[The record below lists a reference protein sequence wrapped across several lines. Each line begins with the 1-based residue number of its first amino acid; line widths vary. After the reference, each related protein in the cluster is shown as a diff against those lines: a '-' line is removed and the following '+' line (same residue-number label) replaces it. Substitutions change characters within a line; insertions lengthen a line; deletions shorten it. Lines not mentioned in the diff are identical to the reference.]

1 MRLPASSAIAR
12 LLGLA
17 LLFIPGHVPAQLR
30 SRAISSIDVQ
40 KLANGVLG
48 IMSYT
53 VAPDVT
59 TSSLAISNA
68 TKTSTDLT
76 MSQVGGGFTWS
87 KSTPLYLEGNAA
99 YSRYDPVF
107 VASDGTDDRRV
118 PTQWNSFSAAGGI
131 GWDFKLADHWVVR
144 PIFNFMLGEVA
155 TDLAAAK
162 WWLGNKIDADLAFLD
177 HGTLKAYGLG
187 GAVMVDYEMF
197 SPEWDDDLELRYS
210 NVELRSYGGTSLG
223 VEGRAKA
230 ESVSLWARR
239 RVPTGWGTVWDRP
252 VRYVYEVAHT
262 RFLGNETDVG
272 LTHMSSVGFGLE
284 LDSSAR
290 DIWVTR
296 WRAIARYKFGPGL
309 SGWALGLAVSF

>member
-1 MRLPASSAIAR
+1 MHLPATSAIAR

-17 LLFIPGHVPAQLR
+17 LRFTPGHVPAQLR
-30 SRAISSIDVQ
+30 SRAISGIDVQ

-76 MSQVGGGFTWS
+76 MSQVGGG
-87 KSTPLYLEGNAA
+87 
-99 YSRYDPVF
+99 
-107 VASDGTDDRRV
+107 
-118 PTQWNSFSAAGGI
+118 
-131 GWDFKLADHWVVR
+131 
-144 PIFNFMLGEVA
+144 
-155 TDLAAAK
+155 AK
-162 WWLGNKIDADLAFLD
+162 
-177 HGTLKAYGLG
+177 
-187 GAVMVDYEMF
+187 V
-197 SPEWDDDLELRYS
+197 
-210 NVELRSYGGTSLG
+210 
-223 VEGRAKA
+223 

-290 DIWVTR
+290 DIWVMC

-309 SGWALGLAVSF
+309 SGWALGRAVSF